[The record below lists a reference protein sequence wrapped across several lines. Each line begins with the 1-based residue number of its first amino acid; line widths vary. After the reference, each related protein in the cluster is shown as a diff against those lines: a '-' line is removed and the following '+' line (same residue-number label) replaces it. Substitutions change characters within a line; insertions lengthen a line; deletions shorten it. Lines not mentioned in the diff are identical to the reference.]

1 MFIALPTPLYY
12 AYACV
17 SLRFAYVCCFDN
29 HTSLL
34 ILSLFSSIMCSSL
47 CYRIADIAF
56 SVCRTCVLYIFLL
69 CFVSS
74 PRIVVV
80 GVHFCC
86 LKNFFFIVEG
96 TKMSSQVPF
105 PPEAHSTSTAAARES
120 FFYTMKRIFLFL
132 RVSFSSSSLTLHHRS
147 SPSSPL
153 LSIASHRS
161 RAECFSTQ
169 HNQNLRSPLS

>member
-86 LKNFFFIVEG
+86 LKNFFFYCWRNQNEFTSSFPARGPFHIHSSRSRELFLHNEEDFSLPPCFVFFFFAHPP
-96 TKMSSQVPF
+96 SSQF
-105 PPEAHSTSTAAARES
+105 TEFAAS
-120 FFYTMKRIFLFL
+120 FHRI
-132 RVSFSSSSLTLHHRS
+132 
-147 SPSSPL
+147 PS
-153 LSIASHRS
+153 
-161 RAECFSTQ
+161 Q
-169 HNQNLRSPLS
+169 